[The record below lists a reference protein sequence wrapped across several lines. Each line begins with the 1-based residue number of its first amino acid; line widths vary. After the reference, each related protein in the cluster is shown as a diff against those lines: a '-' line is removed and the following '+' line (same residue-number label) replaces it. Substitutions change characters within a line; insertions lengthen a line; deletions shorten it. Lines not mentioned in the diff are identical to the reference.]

1 MADYYPLIAKA
12 VSGLEK
18 STGEARRALYDRART
33 ALLAQL
39 RGVEPALSEP
49 DITRERLALEEAI
62 RKVEAEAARRSR
74 SDPPPAGPGARQEPR
89 QELRPELRSEG
100 RPAGPPSE
108 VVGPPPRNDL
118 RTARPTNAT
127 PADDGDDRS
136 DLEETRQA
144 PPLSAASAKPV
155 VEPRQAEEPRT
166 RAPREPAVGAEAHR
180 MERPPWGAGG
190 GPSLSDNGLRGLRDV
205 IVETETLG
213 GATAEA
219 AKNARAY
226 QAATNTDFERLEPR
240 PDSPTGARGEPRIE
254 SELARPPL
262 RRSSPYEAQKV
273 VGREPLPEPS
283 RAIEARDSSHGRGTE
298 PPRFTSRPH
307 EPSFGQ
313 ETDEPA
319 AQDGWSDFKAEVE
332 HATRPPSSVMRQ
344 ENVRGRVPSPPRA
357 IKAERVPERK
367 SERLPAWSASRTSNK
382 IVAIAV
388 MALLVLAIGAVA
400 YWWGRD
406 IVAMIRSTP
415 GSNSAAGQVT
425 PAESNARGK
434 IVERAPSALGSSEG
448 ALVAQK
454 VVLYEEDQSNP
465 NGTQFVGSAVWRTER
480 VPPGPGQK
488 PDVVVRAEIEIP
500 EQKVSVRW
508 SLRRNDDK
516 QGPASHTIEIMFTLP
531 PDFSHG
537 GISNIPG
544 VLMKQGETTRG
555 VPLNGIGIKVTA
567 NVFLIGLSS
576 VDAEMQRNLQ
586 LLKER
591 SWFDIPV
598 VYGDGKRAIIAIEKG
613 TPGERA
619 FTEAFA
625 AWGQ

>member
-89 QELRPELRSEG
+89 QELRPELRPEG
-100 RPAGPPSE
+100 RPAGPLSE
-108 VVGPPPRNDL
+108 VAGPPPRNDL
-118 RTARPTNAT
+118 RTARPTIAT
-127 PADDGDDRS
+127 PADDGDDQS
-136 DLEETRQA
+136 DLEQTRQA
-144 PPLSAASAKPV
+144 LPLSPASAKPV

-166 RAPREPAVGAEAHR
+166 RAPREPAAGAEAHR
-180 MERPPWGAGG
+180 MERPPWSPGG

-273 VGREPLPEPS
+273 VGREPPPEPS
-283 RAIEARDSSHGRGTE
+283 RGIEARDSGHGRGAE

-332 HATRPPSSVMRQ
+332 YATRPPSSVMRQ

-367 SERLPAWSASRTSNK
+367 SERLPAWSASRASNK
-382 IVAIAV
+382 IVAMAV

-406 IVAMIRSTP
+406 IAATIRSTP
-415 GSNSAAGQVT
+415 GSNLAAGQVT

-465 NGTQFVGSAVWRTER
+465 NGMQFVGSAVWRTER
-480 VPPGPGQK
+480 VPPGAGQK

-613 TPGERA
+613 TPGERV